1 MQGTR
6 ASRRKNAPRETR
18 CSSSCRSR
26 TGRPGPEDPAGGT
39 QHSAGPDGS
48 AGSRPCPSARPA
60 RGPRGSG
67 CWAGLSCLSRPGLR
81 PAPTGPASTRHGTT
95 PTGLTGPLGG
105 HESPE
110 RRASHLIP
118 AWARPRRRL
127 GGEGGDEPRDG
138 PTGSQPHGT
147 EPDAHVGVAM
157 KSDHDRKLG
166 IRTGPF
172 CEGGAGRCF
181 PQVAPGS
188 QVSRVM
194 FQGDKA
200 REAPGAARC
209 ARDPPLMTPPAAAQ
223 PGHTPGR
230 GAVRP
235 RHSAAK
241 RPIRVCRLF
250 LSHVLVYLLG
260 GIRKRSWRC
269 GGSRDGVGRQ
279 HLLHTCLGLLSTW
292 RIRNTCQAAHSTGGG
307 QKQPARCSSACES

>member
-1 MQGTR
+1 MRPDVAPPAALGPGGR
-6 ASRRKNAPRETR
+6 GRKTPPAG
-18 CSSSCRSR
+18 RSTAQAR
-26 TGRPGPEDPAGGT
+26 TGQPG
-39 QHSAGPDGS
+39 AGP
-48 AGSRPCPSARPA
+48 ARARARPAA

-67 CWAGLSCLSRPGLR
+67 CWAGLSRLSRPGLR

-105 HESPE
+105 HEGPE

-127 GGEGGDEPRDG
+127 GGGGGDEPRDG

-157 KSDHDRKLG
+157 KSDHDRKSG

-200 REAPGAARC
+200 REAPGAARW
-209 ARDPPLMTPPAAAQ
+209 ARDPPLMTPRPQLSPDTRQAAEPSGLAI
-223 PGHTPGR
+223 
-230 GAVRP
+230 P
-235 RHSAAK
+235 RQNVPSVSAACFS
-241 RPIRVCRLF
+241 RMSLCIF
-250 LSHVLVYLLG
+250 WGELG
-260 GIRKRSWRC
+260 KEA
-269 GGSRDGVGRQ
+269 GGAGTHGTV
-279 HLLHTCLGLLSTW
+279 
-292 RIRNTCQAAHSTGGG
+292 
-307 QKQPARCSSACES
+307 